1 MKSLRQ
7 HQNKISYIMLYLI
20 WFYSFLFFAF
30 VHFEKCDILFLF
42 EYEQTPFDFEV
53 LCLYQLFQHRVEK
66 PSIKY
71 IAFSDD
77 HNNDN
82 DDGDEKFTL
91 LE

>member
-1 MKSLRQ
+1 
-7 HQNKISYIMLYLI
+7 MLYCIKSIL
-20 WFYSFLFFAF
+20 SFGFTVSCFLLLYIL
-30 VHFEKCDILFLF
+30 KNDILFLF

-53 LCLYQLFQHRVEK
+53 LCLYQLFQHKVEK

>member
-1 MKSLRQ
+1 
-7 HQNKISYIMLYLI
+7 MLYLI

-53 LCLYQLFQHRVEK
+53 LCLYQLFQHKVEK
-66 PSIKY
+66 PRSIKY

-77 HNNDN
+77 HNNDYN
-82 DDGDEKFTL
+82 DDDDGD
-91 LE
+91 